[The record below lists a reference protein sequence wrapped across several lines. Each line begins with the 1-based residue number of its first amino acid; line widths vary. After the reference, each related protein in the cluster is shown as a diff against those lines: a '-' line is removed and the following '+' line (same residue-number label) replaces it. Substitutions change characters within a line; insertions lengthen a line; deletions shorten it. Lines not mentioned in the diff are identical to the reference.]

1 MVPNKLTVDSSKCM
15 PFDTTR
21 KKKSRDIP
29 FVSVILDLDEISK
42 QSTSRGTKAD
52 AFVETD
58 VPVGL
63 EIKVRHPPQGKPLPR
78 GNRGPRGLARAPS
91 CVADTPGYT
100 ESRME

>member
-1 MVPNKLTVDSSKCM
+1 MVPNKLTVDSSKSM
-15 PFDTTR
+15 PFDITR
-21 KKKSRDIP
+21 KKKSRDMP
-29 FVSVILDLDEISK
+29 FVSVILDLDEVSK
-42 QSTSRGTKAD
+42 HSTSRGTKAD

-63 EIKVRHPPQGKPLPR
+63 EIKVRNPPQGKALPR

-91 CVADTPGYT
+91 SVADTPACT

>member
-1 MVPNKLTVDSSKCM
+1 MVPYKLTVDSSECM

-29 FVSVILDLDEISK
+29 FVSVILDLDEVSK

-58 VPVGL
+58 VPAGL
-63 EIKVRHPPQGKPLPR
+63 EIKVKHPPAGKPLPR

-91 CVADTPGYT
+91 SVADTPGCT
-100 ESRME
+100 ESRTE

>member
-1 MVPNKLTVDSSKCM
+1 MHAIRYHK
-15 PFDTTR
+15 

-29 FVSVILDLDEISK
+29 FVSVILDLDEVSK
-42 QSTSRGTKAD
+42 QSTFRGTKED
-52 AFVETD
+52 AFVEID

-63 EIKVRHPPQGKPLPR
+63 GIKVRHPPQGKPLPI

-91 CVADTPGYT
+91 SVADTPGCT